1 MQLCPPLCNPQDCSP
16 PGSSVH
22 GILQERILEWVAIS
36 FSRGSSQ
43 LRDQTWV
50 SCIAGRFFTIWA
62 TREALASHIP
72 YHIPLISN
80 SCCFCLLN
88 ISLSCP
94 AFPSPM
100 TNMRCC
106 AKSLQSCPT
115 LCDPAYCSPPGSFV
129 HGVLQAS
136 MPSSRGTSRLRD
148 WTHVS
153 YVSCTGR
160 FFTISATWEPQS
172 LRCAKLLSVLSDSL
186 QLHGL

>member
-1 MQLCPPLCNPQDCSP
+1 MQK
-16 PGSSVH
+16 
-22 GILQERILEWVAIS
+22 
-36 FSRGSSQ
+36 
-43 LRDQTWV
+43 TWV
-50 SCIAGRFFTIWA
+50 QSLAWEDLLENRMATHYSILAWRIPWTGEPGGLQSMKLQRVRHDWA

-115 LCDPAYCSPPGSFV
+115 LCDPAYCSLPGSFV

-136 MPSSRGTSRLRD
+136 MPSSRGSSRLRD

-160 FFTISATWEPQS
+160 FFTISAT
-172 LRCAKLLSVLSDSL
+172 
-186 QLHGL
+186 